1 MAYNNI
7 ILLLL
12 LSGLHVHITLQDRIY
27 TWEGNCEW
35 ILHCARMASSPVST
49 E

>member
-1 MAYNNI
+1 MEYNI

-27 TWEGNCEW
+27 AREGDSE
-35 ILHCARMASSPVST
+35 
-49 E
+49 